1 MIDRGNCT
9 FVTKVRNIEKVGA
22 KMALICDNKPESS
35 ENVIMADDG
44 SGSAINIPSF
54 IIRKRDCDIIKAEL
68 NRQQDSKTV
77 YVRAEIDIVHPDN
90 RVDYEYWFSTYLDQ
104 DAWSVYDLS
113 LYQRAL
119 EADALFTPRILT
131 YSCRFCSDEIK
142 KAQCLVDGDFCPYY
156 KSATSPD
163 SLQPA
168 VMSQGLLYESL
179 RQKCVHLETPLAWFT
194 YTTRFLDNCV
204 KLNDV
209 SEECSRA

>member
-22 KMALICDNKPESS
+22 KMAIICDNKPESS

-68 NRQQDSKTV
+68 NKQQDSKTV

-90 RVDYEYWFSTYLDQ
+90 RVEYEYWFSTYLDQ

-119 EADALFTPRILT
+119 EPDALFTPRILT
-131 YSCRFCSDEIK
+131 YSCRYCSDEIK
-142 KAQCLVDGDFCPYY
+142 KA
-156 KSATSPD
+156 
-163 SLQPA
+163 
-168 VMSQGLLYESL
+168 
-179 RQKCVHLETPLAWFT
+179 
-194 YTTRFLDNCV
+194 
-204 KLNDV
+204 
-209 SEECSRA
+209 